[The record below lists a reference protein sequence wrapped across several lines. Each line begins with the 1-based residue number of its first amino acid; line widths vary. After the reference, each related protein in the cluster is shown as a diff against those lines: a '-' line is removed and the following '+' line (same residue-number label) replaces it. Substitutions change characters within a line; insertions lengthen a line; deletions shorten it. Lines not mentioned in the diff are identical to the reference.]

1 MSRKKQAT
9 QREMVKHIA
18 IVSMVFQQKMMLY
31 SKRKHLVAA
40 VSFGTVCCMTTIPCI
55 KRSVKF
61 PLIHLLIIKIWMSV
75 NGCVKSTRL
84 PWQMSNGILRLRFA
98 VSLTGYPDTRGSKA
112 KSIAKDPILRMQSI
126 AVEAAISN
134 WTRRRVV

>member
-1 MSRKKQAT
+1 MSRKKPNT
-9 QREMVKHIA
+9 QKAMVAHIA
-18 IVSMVFQQKMMLY
+18 YRFYGVPTEDEPY
-31 SKRKHLVAA
+31 SKRKHSVAA
-40 VSFGTVCCMTTIPCI
+40 GFSGTVCYMTTIPCI

-84 PWQMSNGILRLRFA
+84 HWQMSNGILRLLFA
-98 VSLTGYPDTRGSKA
+98 VSLTGYPDTRDSKA

-126 AVEAAISN
+126 VVEAAISS